1 MRDDNITQRFSAWA
15 ARFWPFWL
23 YHVRRFAWPIIA
35 ILVMT
40 SVIGY
45 RYGRQIRID
54 TNLLHLLPSGT
65 DSLERLTALRNESHI
80 KGFLVLTLEAATPQS
95 DADLVQT
102 ARKIE
107 TMLKANDFL
116 QTSTNSVIYEVP
128 GHFLQKYS
136 LYYADYTDLAQIR
149 DRLANT
155 IRQTKRSENP
165 YFEDLEQVAPAKF
178 YIGDILNKYRKRY
191 LSSNAFIDNDHRRI
205 AMLLSLKTSPDD
217 IQFSQSYL
225 SALRDTIEAP
235 LKQKGYT
242 LQFSGRY
249 ASDVEKQKR
258 LASDISQST
267 TITLL
272 ILTASLIVF
281 FRSLRVMLVIGLPV
295 LAALGYTY
303 FAAWYFIGQISIISS
318 FLTSILLG
326 LGIDYGI
333 HLFSRYKGERLRGHG
348 MTQALEGTMRNLFR
362 GLSFGMI
369 STAAVFLTLS
379 FSRFIAFAE
388 FGKIAF
394 AGIIFFF
401 LAFILFF
408 PALIFL
414 TEKYSFTTTEPSH
427 MLEKTHKIR
436 GWHIALIIAITGY
449 GTFVLTRPPF
459 EYDFFELEHTTTA
472 QQTGL
477 RVLENR
483 EHMVVYSFDGLEKLR
498 VAEANLRKIAREI
511 SDRDC
516 AGEGNLAKKNSP
528 QGMHS
533 CAPEF
538 HSVRDLIPEDAARK
552 YQVLSEIHALLK
564 QAEVFSLV
572 TLDSANLRRIRFGLS
587 MTESPPVTIDAI
599 PLAFRQHLVGN
610 GRYYLYVFP
619 KDARMFRRG
628 ALDFAAAFRETCTL
642 DLPAALCPREHLARG
657 ISDLYVLDDILG
669 TVMRDLLKE
678 IILISAVIAILVL
691 SMTRR
696 LAGVAMILAPLI
708 AGILGL
714 FALIGVCHQLSPS
727 WLFEFNYINLLAIPI
742 LLGVGI
748 DNGIY
753 LYSHAKEL
761 GLSQVNHIMI
771 STGGSIFISN
781 FTTAMGF
788 LSLTISSHIGLASF
802 GFITFAGML
811 CVFYSYRILFPALSR
826 FFEKLEAEI

>member
-1 MRDDNITQRFSAWA
+1 MAKQQTTKNIAE
-15 ARFWPFWL
+15 RFWPFWL
-23 YHVRRFAWPIIA
+23 FHVRRFAWPIMGLMLI
-35 ILVMT
+35 T

-45 RYGRQIRID
+45 RYGRHIRID

-65 DSLERLTALRNESHI
+65 ESLARLTDLRDQSDI
-80 KGFLVLTLEAATPQS
+80 KGFLVASFEAPTPQS
-95 DADLVQT
+95 EQTLLDA
-102 ARKIE
+102 AKRIE
-107 TMLKANDFL
+107 AVVAANDFL
-116 QTSTNSVIYEVP
+116 RTSTNRVIYEIP
-128 GHFLQKYS
+128 GQFLLKYS
-136 LYYADYTDLAQIR
+136 LYYADLQDLQKVR
-149 DRLANT
+149 NRLANT
-155 IRQTKRSENP
+155 VQQTKRSENP
-165 YFEDLEQVAPAKF
+165 YFEDLEQTAPAKF

-191 LSSNAFIDNDHRRI
+191 LSTNAFIDADKRRI
-205 AMLLSLKTSPDD
+205 SILLSLKTSPDD

-225 SALRDTIEAP
+225 SEMKDSIEPYA
-235 LKQKGYT
+235 KQKGLT
-242 LQFSGRY
+242 LRFSGRY
-249 ASDVEKQKR
+249 ASDVEKQSR

-281 FRSLRVMLVIGLPV
+281 FRSMRVMVVIGLPV

-303 FAAWYFIGQISIISS
+303 FASWYFIGQISIISS

-326 LGIDYGI
+326 LGIDYGV

-348 MTQALEGTMRNLFR
+348 MTQALEVTMRNLFR

-394 AGIIFFF
+394 GGIVFFF
-401 LAFILFF
+401 LSFILFF
-408 PALIFL
+408 PALVFL

-427 MLEKTHKIR
+427 MLEKTRKIR

-449 GTFVLTRPPF
+449 GAIVLTKPPF
-459 EYDFFELEHTTTA
+459 EYDFFELENA
-472 QQTGL
+472 QTSQLVRTEGKL
-477 RVLENR
+477 RVLEDR
-483 EHMVVYSFDGLEKLR
+483 EHMVIYVFD
-498 VAEANLRKIAREI
+498 
-511 SDRDC
+511 
-516 AGEGNLAKKNSP
+516 NLAALKAAEMNLKNSAVMP
-528 QGMHS
+528 
-533 CAPEF
+533 AEF
-538 HSVRDLIPEDAARK
+538 HSIRDLVPTDTARK
-552 YQVLSEIHALLK
+552 AQLLGEIHTLLK
-564 QAEVFSLV
+564 QAEIFSLV
-572 TLDSANLRRIRFGLS
+572 TMDTENLRKIRLGLQ
-587 MTESPPVTIDAI
+587 MTGSGPVTLNDI
-599 PLAFRQHLVGN
+599 PEAFRQHLVRKGM
-610 GRYYLYVFP
+610 YYLYIFP
-619 KDARMFRRG
+619 KDAHLLRRG
-628 ALDFAAAFRETCTL
+628 ALDFAAAFKQTCAVEL
-642 DLPAALCPREHLARG
+642 RAGQKCPERSIVRG
-657 ISDLYVLDDILG
+657 ISDLYVLDDILN
-669 TVMRDLLKE
+669 TVMLDLVKE
-678 IILISAVIAILVL
+678 IFLITAVIAILVL

-696 LAGVAMILAPLI
+696 LAGVALILAPLV

-714 FALIGVCHQLSPS
+714 FALIGMGHHISAS

-802 GFITFAGML
+802 GFITFSGML
-811 CVFYSYRILFPALSR
+811 CVFYAYRILFPALAR
-826 FFEKLEAEI
+826 FFEKREAQI

>member
-1 MRDDNITQRFSAWA
+1 MADNESPHALTGFG
-15 ARFWPFWL
+15 ARFWPAWL
-23 YHVRRFAWPIIA
+23 FYIRKFTWPVIGVLI
-35 ILVMT
+35 VT
-40 SVIGY
+40 SFIGY
-45 RYGRQIRID
+45 RYGRLIRID

-65 DSLERLTALRNESHI
+65 ESLARLTDLRDQSEI
-80 KGFLVLTLEAATPQS
+80 KGFLVATLEAATPQKDETLIAAAHHVEKVIHG
-95 DADLVQT
+95 DA
-102 ARKIE
+102 
-107 TMLKANDFL
+107 FL
-116 QTSTNSVIYEVP
+116 NSSTNRVIYEIP
-128 GHFLQKYS
+128 GQFLLRYS
-136 LYYADYTDLAQIR
+136 LYYADLTDLLKIR
-149 DRLANT
+149 DRLDST
-155 IRQTKRSENP
+155 IKQTKRNENP
-165 YFEDLEQVAPAKF
+165 YFEDLEQTAPAKF

-191 LSSNAFIDNDHRRI
+191 LSSNAFIDGEKRRI
-205 AMLLSLKTSPDD
+205 SILLSLRTSPDD

-225 SALRDTIEAP
+225 STLKDNLEPYARRNGLALR
-235 LKQKGYT
+235 
-242 LQFSGRY
+242 FSGRY

-258 LASDISQST
+258 LASDINQST

-272 ILTASLIVF
+272 ILIASLIVF
-281 FRSLRVMLVIGLPV
+281 FRSMRVMVVIGLPV

-348 MTQALEGTMRNLFR
+348 MTQALEMTMRNLFR

-379 FSRFIAFAE
+379 FSRFIAFSE

-394 AGIIFFF
+394 GGVIFFF
-401 LAFILFF
+401 LSFILFF
-408 PALIFL
+408 PALVFL

-427 MLEKTHKIR
+427 MLEKTRKIR
-436 GWHIALIIAITGY
+436 GWHIALIFSIVSY
-449 GTFVLTRPPF
+449 GAVTMARPPF
-459 EYDFFELEHTTTA
+459 EYDFFELENA
-472 QQTGL
+472 QATPLFGGNEAGM
-477 RVLENR
+477 RILENR
-483 EHMVVYSFDGLEKLR
+483 EHMVVYVFDNPGSLARAEK
-498 VAEANLRKIAREI
+498 NL
-511 SDRDC
+511 
-516 AGEGNLAKKNSP
+516 KKNASMVP
-528 QGMHS
+528 
-533 CAPEF
+533 AEF
-538 HSVRDLIPEDAARK
+538 HSIHDLVPADTARK
-552 YQVLSEIHALLK
+552 AAIIREIHGLLK

-572 TLDSANLRRIRFGLS
+572 TLDNENLRKIRLGLA
-587 MTESPPVTIDAI
+587 MTASPAVTMQDI
-599 PLAFRQHLVGN
+599 PDAFRQHLVRN
-610 GRYYLYVFP
+610 GMYYLYIFP
-619 KDARMFRRG
+619 TDPKLLKRG
-628 ALDFAAAFRETCTL
+628 ALDFAAAYQKSCTVEL
-642 DLPAALCPREHLARG
+642 APGENCPERNVVRG
-657 ISDLYVLDDILG
+657 ISDLYVLDDILH
-669 TVMRDLLKE
+669 TVMLDLVKE
-678 IILISAVIAILVL
+678 IFLISAVIAVLVL

-696 LAGVAMILAPLI
+696 LAGVTLILAPLL

-714 FALIGVCHQLSPS
+714 FALVGLGHHIMPT

-811 CVFYSYRILFPALSR
+811 CIFYAYRILFPALAR
-826 FFEKLEAEI
+826 FFEKLEADI

>member
-1 MRDDNITQRFSAWA
+1 MADSPEPSNIA

-23 YHVRRFAWPIIA
+23 FHVRRFAWPIMGVLLI
-35 ILVMT
+35 T

-45 RYGRQIRID
+45 RYGRLIRID

-65 DSLERLTALRNESHI
+65 ESLARLTDLRDQSDI
-80 KGFLVLTLEAATPQS
+80 KGFLVASFESTTPQS
-95 DADLVQT
+95 EQTLLDAAKRVETLV
-102 ARKIE
+102 A
-107 TMLKANDFL
+107 ANDFL
-116 QTSTNSVIYEVP
+116 RTSTNRVIYEVP
-128 GHFLQKYS
+128 GQFLVKYS
-136 LYYADYTDLAQIR
+136 LYYADLQDLQKVR
-149 DRLANT
+149 NRLANT
-155 IRQTKRSENP
+155 IQKTKRSENP
-165 YFEDLEQVAPAKF
+165 YFEDLEETAPTQF

-191 LSSNAFIDNDHRRI
+191 LNSNAFIDADKKRI
-205 AMLLSLKTSPDD
+205 SMLLSLKTSPDD

-225 SALRDTIEAP
+225 SALRDGIEPYA
-235 LKQKGYT
+235 KQKGLT
-242 LQFSGRY
+242 LRFLGRY
-249 ASDVEKQKR
+249 ASDVEKQRR

-281 FRSLRVMLVIGLPV
+281 FRSMRVMIVIGLPV

-348 MTQALEGTMRNLFR
+348 MTQALEMTMRNLFR

-401 LAFILFF
+401 LSFILFF
-408 PALIFL
+408 PALVFL
-414 TEKYSFTTTEPSH
+414 TEKFSFTTTEPSH
-427 MLEKTHKIR
+427 MLEKTRKIR

-449 GTFVLTRPPF
+449 GAIVLTRPPF
-459 EYDFFELEHTTTA
+459 EYDFFELENA
-472 QQTGL
+472 QSSQLVRGTEGKL
-477 RVLENR
+477 RVLEDR
-483 EHMVVYSFDGLEKLR
+483 EHMVVYVFDNLTALKT
-498 VAEANLRKIAREI
+498 AEANL
-511 SDRDC
+511 
-516 AGEGNLAKKNSP
+516 KKASTIP
-528 QGMHS
+528 
-533 CAPEF
+533 AEF
-538 HSVRDLIPEDAARK
+538 HSIRDLVPTDVERK
-552 YQVLSEIHALLK
+552 SAVLLEINGLLK

-572 TLDSANLRRIRFGLS
+572 TMDSENLRKIRMGLQ
-587 MTESPPVTIDAI
+587 MTSSGPVTLNDL
-599 PLAFRQHLVGN
+599 PQAFRQHLVRKGM
-610 GRYYLYVFP
+610 YYLYIFP
-619 KDARMFRRG
+619 KDARLLRRG
-628 ALDFAAAFRETCTL
+628 ALDFAAAFRQTCTVETK
-642 DLPAALCPREHLARG
+642 PGQTCPERNTVRG
-657 ISDLYVLDDILG
+657 ISDLYVLDDILN
-669 TVMRDLLKE
+669 TVMLDLVKE
-678 IILISAVIAILVL
+678 IFLITAVIAALVL

-696 LAGVAMILAPLI
+696 LAGVALILAPLV

-714 FALIGVCHQLSPS
+714 FALVGIGHQLSAS

-811 CVFYSYRILFPALSR
+811 CVFYAYRILFPALAR
-826 FFEKLEAEI
+826 FFEKREAEI

>member
-1 MRDDNITQRFSAWA
+1 MADAPKPTSLA

-23 YHVRRFAWPIIA
+23 FHVRRFAWPIMGVLFI
-35 ILVMT
+35 T

-45 RYGRQIRID
+45 RYGQLIRID

-65 DSLERLTALRNESHI
+65 ESLARLTDLRDQSDI
-80 KGFLVLTLEAATPQS
+80 KGFLVASFEAPTPQNEQVLLEAA
-95 DADLVQT
+95 
-102 ARKIE
+102 RRIE
-107 TMLKANDFL
+107 TVVSANDFL
-116 QTSTNSVIYEVP
+116 RSSTNRVIYEVP
-128 GHFLQKYS
+128 GQFLLKYS
-136 LYYADYTDLAQIR
+136 LYYADLQDLQKVR
-149 DRLANT
+149 NRLANT
-155 IRQTKRSENP
+155 IQQTKRSENP
-165 YFEDLEQVAPAKF
+165 YFEDLEQTAPAKF

-191 LSSNAFIDNDHRRI
+191 LSTNAFIDADKRRI
-205 AMLLSLKTSPDD
+205 SILLSLKTSPDD

-225 SALRDTIEAP
+225 SGLKDAIEPYA
-235 LKQKGYT
+235 KQKG
-242 LQFSGRY
+242 LALRFSGRY

-281 FRSLRVMLVIGLPV
+281 FRSMRVMIVIGLPV

-348 MTQALEGTMRNLFR
+348 MTQALEVTMRNLFR

-394 AGIIFFF
+394 GGIIFFF
-401 LAFILFF
+401 LSFILFF
-408 PALIFL
+408 PALVFL
-414 TEKYSFTTTEPSH
+414 TEKFSFTTTEPSH
-427 MLEKTHKIR
+427 MLEKTRKIR

-449 GTFVLTRPPF
+449 GAIVLTKPPF
-459 EYDFFELEHTTTA
+459 EYDFFELENT
-472 QQTGL
+472 QNSQLVRSEDKL
-477 RVLENR
+477 RVLEDR
-483 EHMVVYSFDGLEKLR
+483 EHMVIYVFD
-498 VAEANLRKIAREI
+498 
-511 SDRDC
+511 
-516 AGEGNLAKKNSP
+516 NLAALRAAEINLKTTP
-528 QGMHS
+528 PVP
-533 CAPEF
+533 AEF
-538 HSVRDLIPEDAARK
+538 HSIRDLVPTDTARK
-552 YQVLSEIHALLK
+552 AEVLGEIHSLLK
-564 QAEVFSLV
+564 QAEIFSLLTMDTENLRKIRLGLQMTGTGPV
-572 TLDSANLRRIRFGLS
+572 TLSD
-587 MTESPPVTIDAI
+587 I
-599 PLAFRQHLVGN
+599 PEAFRQHLVRN
-610 GRYYLYVFP
+610 GMYYLYIFP
-619 KDARMFRRG
+619 KDARILRRG
-628 ALDFAAAFRETCTL
+628 ALDFAAAFKQTCTVEL
-642 DLPAALCPREHLARG
+642 KAGEKCPERNIVRG
-657 ISDLYVLDDILG
+657 ISDLYVLDDILN
-669 TVMRDLLKE
+669 TVMLDLVKE
-678 IILISAVIAILVL
+678 IFLITAVIAILVL

-696 LAGVAMILAPLI
+696 LAGVALILAPLV

-714 FALIGVCHQLSPS
+714 FALIGIGHHISAS

-802 GFITFAGML
+802 GFITFTGML
-811 CVFYSYRILFPALSR
+811 CVFYAYRILFPALAR